1 MDWWEL
7 SESDTCKGIFREERV
22 CYRGRRPLSRG
33 RFFCYEK
40 GQQEIFFFFD
50 WWLGEQA
57 AKDGR
62 RNVLGEVF

>member
-40 GQQEIFFFFD
+40 GQQEIFFLTGG
-50 WWLGEQA
+50 LGS
-57 AKDGR
+57 KLPR
-62 RNVLGEVF
+62 TLGEVF